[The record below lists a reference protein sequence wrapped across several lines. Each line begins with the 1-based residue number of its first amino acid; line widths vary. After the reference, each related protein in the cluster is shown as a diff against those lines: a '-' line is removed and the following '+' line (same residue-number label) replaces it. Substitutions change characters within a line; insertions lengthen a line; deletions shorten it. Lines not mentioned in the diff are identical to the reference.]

1 MSVDFGW
8 RRFNF
13 FDKNVIQDPENPD
26 EKFLGLKVFMSLL
39 QYIFGNKLDL
49 LLQDVCVDCWC
60 SGVGGEAAY
69 LGESRGGVFR
79 LGKNL
84 DQYYWRAYQ
93 ASLTAL
99 HAADK
104 YIFSIGVSFSGL
116 SINCLAWMISHKPL
130 TILTSIHKLR
140 DNTWSYIVYSFLLT

>member
-26 EKFLGLKVFMSLL
+26 EKFLGLK
-39 QYIFGNKLDL
+39 
-49 LLQDVCVDCWC
+49 DVCVDCWC

-104 YIFSIGVSFSGL
+104 YIFSIGVSFLFS
-116 SINCLAWMISHKPL
+116 SL
-130 TILTSIHKLR
+130 T
-140 DNTWSYIVYSFLLT
+140 YIATYFRLCEGWPKITITN